1 MFESGS
7 EVFSFLLKRSSDVR
21 LTWADS
27 NGDLEESASS
37 RWFLL
42 KRRFKRRMKI
52 GKFVIVPNNNA
63 GGDHISP
70 VELLSFPSAAM
81 DDAFKEEIEIGSSVE
96 SLMELLNSQKELFH
110 SQIDQLQD
118 VVVTQC
124 KLTGVNPLAQEMVGL
139 LVLCPFKLVSLVKI
153 RVDNFVHIRKRPRDL
168 LNPKAV
174 KYMQS
179 LFAIKD
185 SISKKESREIS
196 ALFGI
201 SVAQVRDFVVTQ
213 KIKVRK
219 QVRLSKEKVMM
230 SSTHAIQGDG
240 VPEQN
245 NAVPHADP
253 VPLNSMDPEPSSISW
268 GEPENVALMPK
279 EEVQQEDI
287 PPDISDSDK
296 YFVDNIFSM
305 LRKEETFSGQVKLM
319 EWIMQIQDSSVL
331 IWFLSKGGVL
341 ILTTW
346 LSQAATEEQTSVL
359 LLILKVLCHLPLHKA
374 SPENMSAILQSVNG
388 LRFYRTSD
396 ISNRAKVSLKSWE
409 DILSLSNGRS
419 DNGRRLKSLQGPKL
433 LLTSADDSTR
443 KHMLGS
449 TPSYNKER
457 RKVQM
462 VEQPGQKAAGRG
474 PQTVRIG
481 TSGRSR
487 PMSADDIQKAKMRAQ
502 YMNSK
507 NIKKDTLPSAIG
519 DTRTVVPENPLAI
532 QSVRDSPPSQE
543 NEAKTEENTPEPS
556 TVQFPPSQN
565 NEAKTEDTPE
575 PSAVQQPVTVNV
587 PVQTVSSPAVNV
599 PVQADEFRNRKLS
612 TPPKSISSKVG
623 VMLRMSPHTILK
635 NCKRKQIEWHVPPG
649 MVLDELWRVAAGA
662 NSKEADVQKNRN
674 RREKETTYQ
683 SLQTIPLNPKEP
695 WDREM
700 DFDDS
705 LTPEI
710 PSQQPQE
717 ESITEQQDSLD
728 ERRTAA
734 GAASTSSSQSGSVEP
749 DYELLAALLKNPDL
763 LYALTSGNP
772 GNLAG
777 KDMVKLLDVIKTGAP
792 NLSSSSNK
800 KVEENVE
807 VSLPSPTPSTNPGM
821 SGWGQEVTRNPFSRQ
836 TQVGASV
843 ARMSTQLPVAASMQ
857 WQSSNGQ
864 SIPQHTPS
872 AYNSFTLPHT
882 ERQQQPMQT
891 RLHQSQH
898 LQQQPISMVSESVGQ
913 MDIGT
918 SASWRSQQS
927 QNSYYSHQANGI
939 GSAASYQ
946 GNEQYMSSSNPGYE
960 SWSPDHSPSR
970 NHPNMRGQQPSRK
983 HDPYL
988 NQNKRWR

>member
-1 MFESGS
+1 
-7 EVFSFLLKRSSDVR
+7 
-21 LTWADS
+21 
-27 NGDLEESASS
+27 
-37 RWFLL
+37 
-42 KRRFKRRMKI
+42 
-52 GKFVIVPNNNA
+52 
-63 GGDHISP
+63 
-70 VELLSFPSAAM
+70 M
-81 DDAFKEEIEIGSSVE
+81 DGAFKEEIEIGSSVE

-124 KLTGVNPLAQEMVGL
+124 KLTGVNPLAQEMAAGAL
-139 LVLCPFKLVSLVKI
+139 SI
-153 RVDNFVHIRKRPRDL
+153 QIGKRPRDL

-268 GEPENVALMPK
+268 GETENVALMPK

-396 ISNRAKVSLKSWE
+396 ISNRAKGLLSRWTKLFAKIQAMKKQNRNISQIDSQSQLLLKQSIAEIMGDKTNPE
-409 DILSLSNGRS
+409 DILSLSNARS
-419 DNGRRLKSLQGPKL
+419 DDGRRLKSLQGPKL

-532 QSVRDSPPSQE
+532 QSVKDSPPSQK

-623 VMLRMSPHTILK
+623 VLLRMSPHTILK

-772 GNLAG
+772 GNFAG
-777 KDMVKLLDVIKTGAP
+777 QDMVKLLDVIKTGAP

-872 AYNSFTLPHT
+872 AYNLFTLPHT

-898 LQQQPISMVSESVGQ
+898 LQQQPISMVRESVGQ

-927 QNSYYSHQANGI
+927 QNSYYSHQANGV

-983 HDPYL
+983 HDPYW